1 MKPQSTLLSS
11 PLSLADFIARLAFF
25 ALAPFAIV
33 LAAELFP
40 VRGALIDVG
49 LAMSVFL
56 IGEAPRKFASRFKP
70 IAFFLKE
77 AFAFEVYYRER
88 RPRPFAYYLAYPLL
102 FPYWLFNR
110 EAREEFLMF
119 RGYTLYSFLVLLGGL
134 VWQYFRDWP
143 PQLGFVDFL
152 PAVGISLGVETLL
165 VLSLLMPIATT
176 VVWYHSSF
184 RRRRL
189 IAMLLVGAVSTTIAV
204 VRVTS
209 HRDPIVSYL
218 TKQRVRL
225 RTAAAKKDAH
235 KILFASVEVAWR
247 ELVKEHGVDGDGK
260 VEGKALDDARAAL
273 EKFYKHD
280 EAFAFDLWASP
291 RNHPRV
297 LVLYAQSRRK
307 QPSIWVALKDGGELR
322 KPADLPK
329 GAFQAMRSAEDTTD
343 PVAMVW
349 EDGDDDETAL
359 PSASA
364 SASSSAGSNVKALPH
379 ENTKAPLGEPRKNA
393 EPKKKKPAGS
403 SGAR

>member
-1 MKPQSTLLSS
+1 MSAKPQSTLLSS

-25 ALAPFAIV
+25 GLAPFVIV

-49 LAMSVFL
+49 LAMGVFL
-56 IGEAPRKFASRFKP
+56 LGEAPRKFASRFRLLG
-70 IAFFLKE
+70 IMLKE

-88 RPRPFAYYLAYPLL
+88 RPRPFLYYLAYPLL

-119 RGYTLYSFLVLLGGL
+119 RGYTLYSFLVLLAGM
-134 VWQYFRDWP
+134 VWQYFRYFP

-152 PAVGISLGVETLL
+152 PAVGISLAVETLL

-189 IAMLLVGAVSTTIAV
+189 IAMLVVGAISTTIAV
-204 VRVTS
+204 IRVTS

-218 TKQRVRL
+218 TKQRVRQ
-225 RTAAAKKDAH
+225 RTASEKKQAH
-235 KILFASVEVAWR
+235 AVLFDSVEVAWR
-247 ELVKEHGVDGDGK
+247 DLVKQRGVDGDGK
-260 VEGKALDDARAAL
+260 VEGKPLDDAREAL
-273 EKFYKHD
+273 QKFYKQD
-280 EAFAFDLWASP
+280 EVFAFDLWASP
-291 RNHPRV
+291 RSRPRV

-307 QPSIWVALKDGGELR
+307 QPSIWVALKDGAEVR
-322 KPADLPK
+322 KPAELPK

-349 EDGDDDETAL
+349 DDSDDDETA
-359 PSASA
+359 PATSSSSAPR
-364 SASSSAGSNVKALPH
+364 SASSGSKP
-379 ENTKAPLGEPRKNA
+379 TEPKPNESKPN
-393 EPKKKKPAGS
+393 EPKKINPSHELKQK
-403 SGAR
+403 RR

>member
-1 MKPQSTLLSS
+1 MPPSHKPASTLLTS

-25 ALAPFAIV
+25 AIAPFAIV

-49 LAMSVFL
+49 LAMSVFIL
-56 IGEAPRKFASRFKP
+56 GEAPRRFASRFRP
-70 IAFFLKE
+70 LGYLLKE
-77 AFAFEVYYRER
+77 ALEFESYYRDR
-88 RPRPFAYYLAYPLL
+88 RPRAFVYYLAYPLL

-134 VWQYFRDWP
+134 VWQFFRDWP
-143 PQLGFVDFL
+143 PQLGFIAFL
-152 PAVGISLGVETLL
+152 PAVFISLGVETLI

-176 VVWYHSSF
+176 VVWYHNSF

-189 IAMLLVGAVSTTIAV
+189 LAMLLVGVVSTSFALT
-204 VRVTS
+204 RVLS

-235 KILFASVEVAWR
+235 QALFNAVEVAWR
-247 ELVKEHGVDGDGK
+247 DLLKVRGVDGDGK
-260 VEGKALDDARAAL
+260 VEGKALDDARDAL
-273 EKFYKHD
+273 ETFYKHD
-280 EAFAFDLWASP
+280 EAYAFDLWASP
-291 RNHPRV
+291 RSRPRV

-307 QPSIWVALKDGGELR
+307 QPSIWAALKDGAEVR
-322 KPADLPK
+322 KPTQLPK

-343 PVAMVW
+343 PVDMVW
-349 EDGDDDETAL
+349 DDDDVAPATTAA
-359 PSASA
+359 PSTSSTSA
-364 SASSSAGSNVKALPH
+364 TPATESKTSTEP
-379 ENTKAPLGEPRKNA
+379 KAPTTKT
-393 EPKKKKPAGS
+393 PKHSHVSAPPHH
-403 SGAR
+403 

>member
-1 MKPQSTLLSS
+1 VKDRSTLLSS
-11 PLSLADFIARLAFF
+11 PLSLADFSARLAFF
-25 ALAPFAIV
+25 ALAPFVIV

-49 LAMSVFL
+49 LALSVFIL
-56 IGEAPRKFASRFKP
+56 GEAPRRFASRFRP
-70 IAFFLKE
+70 LAFLLKE
-77 AFAFEVYYRER
+77 AFAFESYYRER

-102 FPYWLFNR
+102 FPYWLIKR

-119 RGYTLYSFLVLLGGL
+119 RGYTLGSFLVLLASL
-134 VWQYFRDWP
+134 VWQFFRDWP
-143 PQLGFVDFL
+143 PQLGVTDFL
-152 PAVGISLGVETLL
+152 PAVLISFGVETLL

-176 VVWYHSSF
+176 VVWYHTSF

-189 IAMLLVGAVSTTIAV
+189 VAMLLVGALSTTFALT
-204 VRVTS
+204 RVLS

-225 RTAAAKKDAH
+225 RTAAGRKDAH
-235 KILFASVEVAWR
+235 RALFDAVQVAWR
-247 ELVKEHGVDGDGK
+247 DLVKQRGVEGDGK

-291 RNHPRV
+291 RSRPRV

-307 QPSIWVALKDGGELR
+307 QPSIWVALKDGGEVR
-322 KPADLPK
+322 KPDLLPK

-343 PVAMVW
+343 PVGMVW
-349 EDGDDDETAL
+349 DDDADTT
-359 PSASA
+359 SAPEPRNKHDS
-364 SASSSAGSNVKALPH
+364 SIPASSGREGAPKASTH
-379 ENTKAPLGEPRKNA
+379 SEVTRDHQH
-393 EPKKKKPAGS
+393 
-403 SGAR
+403 

>member
-1 MKPQSTLLSS
+1 MSAKPQSTLLSS

-56 IGEAPRKFASRFKP
+56 LGEAPRRFASRFKLLGVV
-70 IAFFLKE
+70 LKE

-88 RPRPFAYYLAYPLL
+88 RPRPFLYYLAYPFL

-143 PQLGFVDFL
+143 PQLTIVNFL
-152 PAVGISLGVETLL
+152 PAVGISLAVETLL

-189 IAMLLVGAVSTTIAV
+189 IAMLVVGAISTTIAV
-204 VRVTS
+204 IRVTS

-225 RTAAAKKDAH
+225 RTAASKKAAH
-235 KILFASVEVAWR
+235 AALFGAVEVAWR
-247 ELVKEHGVDGDGK
+247 DLVKVRGVEGDGK

-297 LVLYAQSRRK
+297 LVLYAQSKRK
-307 QPSIWVALKDGGELR
+307 QPSIWVALKDGAEAR

-349 EDGDDDETAL
+349 DDSDEDETA
-359 PSASA
+359 PAASA
-364 SASSSAGSNVKALPH
+364 SAASKSGP
-379 ENTKAPLGEPRKNA
+379 TEPRKSG
-393 EPKKKKPAGS
+393 EPKKKKPPSAPS
-403 SGAR
+403 TH

>member
-1 MKPQSTLLSS
+1 VKPQSTLLSS

-56 IGEAPRKFASRFKP
+56 LGEAPRKFASRFKP
-70 IAFFLKE
+70 LGFLLKE
-77 AFAFEVYYRER
+77 AFAFETYYRER
-88 RPRPFAYYLAYPLL
+88 RPRPFAYYLAYPFL

-119 RGYTLYSFLVLLGGL
+119 RGYTLYSFLVLVGGL

-143 PQLGFVDFL
+143 PQLGLRNFL
-152 PAVGISLGVETLL
+152 PAVGISLAVETLL

-189 IAMLLVGAVSTTIAV
+189 IAMLVVGALSTTIAV

-235 KILFASVEVAWR
+235 RALFEAVEVAWR
-247 ELVKEHGVDGDGK
+247 DLVKERGVDGDGK
-260 VEGKALDDARAAL
+260 VEGKPLDDARAAL

-291 RNHPRV
+291 RSRPRV
-297 LVLYAQSRRK
+297 LVLYAQSKRK
-307 QPSIWVALKDGGELR
+307 QPSIWVALKDGAEAR
-322 KPADLPK
+322 KPADLPR

-349 EDGDDDETAL
+349 DDTDDETAL
-359 PSASA
+359 SSAASA
-364 SASSSAGSNVKALPH
+364 ASKSGANEPKRSS
-379 ENTKAPLGEPRKNA
+379 EPR
-393 EPKKKKPAGS
+393 KKKPASAPGP
-403 SGAR
+403 R